1 MMDMQFEAD
10 TPPANIKV
18 IGVGGGGGNAVQNMI
33 MAGLKGVSFIC
44 ANTDAQALL
53 RSKAE
58 IKLQIGEKLT
68 KGLGAGADP
77 NVGRDAAQE
86 SIGAIK
92 DAIGDADMVFVTAG
106 MGGGTG
112 TGAAP
117 IVAQAAREL
126 GALTVGVVT
135 KPFLFEGTKRARA
148 AEQGIAEL
156 RENVDSLITIPNNR
170 LLTIAPKK
178 AKLSDMLKCADDVL
192 HRAVR
197 GISDLITVPGLI
209 NVDFADVR
217 TVMSVSGL
225 AMMGAGIA
233 VGEGRAIEAARKA
246 ITSPLLEDVSI
257 AGAKAVLI
265 NITAN
270 EDLLFEE
277 FNDASAYINDAL
289 GEADTNIIIGC
300 ATDEN
305 AGDEIRITVI
315 ATGIEGNAAP
325 KVVQGGQ
332 ANMATVRPQ
341 QRPAQQP
348 QQPSHSG
355 LNYQKQA
362 LAEEHAMP
370 RMRMPVRSATFR
382 MRSALCPRSCGIAIS
397 SPNRRRI
404 IPAAKSS
411 SSRKRKSSCLRS
423 SASRPTKPGG
433 AVAFRC
439 PALQRQIHPA
449 LSRGSF
455 PRRGPLVFSV
465 FSVLA
470 GLGMG
475 GNVFLQ
481 KSCLSLF
488 QYISISSYGNSGVL
502 EARGIGSGVPKK
514 RVALSGVRAYLS
526 GIRSHKS
533 SIWR

>member
-178 AKLSDMLKCADDVL
+178 AKLSDMLKCADDV
-192 HRAVR
+192 
-197 GISDLITVPGLI
+197 
-209 NVDFADVR
+209 
-217 TVMSVSGL
+217 
-225 AMMGAGIA
+225 
-233 VGEGRAIEAARKA
+233 
-246 ITSPLLEDVSI
+246 
-257 AGAKAVLI
+257 
-265 NITAN
+265 
-270 EDLLFEE
+270 
-277 FNDASAYINDAL
+277 
-289 GEADTNIIIGC
+289 
-300 ATDEN
+300 
-305 AGDEIRITVI
+305 
-315 ATGIEGNAAP
+315 P
-325 KVVQGGQ
+325 K
-332 ANMATVRPQ
+332 
-341 QRPAQQP
+341 
-348 QQPSHSG
+348 
-355 LNYQKQA
+355 
-362 LAEEHAMP
+362 
-370 RMRMPVRSATFR
+370 
-382 MRSALCPRSCGIAIS
+382 
-397 SPNRRRI
+397 
-404 IPAAKSS
+404 
-411 SSRKRKSSCLRS
+411 
-423 SASRPTKPGG
+423 
-433 AVAFRC
+433 
-439 PALQRQIHPA
+439 RQ
-449 LSRGSF
+449 
-455 PRRGPLVFSV
+455 
-465 FSVLA
+465 
-470 GLGMG
+470 
-475 GNVFLQ
+475 
-481 KSCLSLF
+481 
-488 QYISISSYGNSGVL
+488 
-502 EARGIGSGVPKK
+502 
-514 RVALSGVRAYLS
+514 
-526 GIRSHKS
+526 
-533 SIWR
+533 

>member
-1 MMDMQFEAD
+1 MPEVDKIIDFEIPKLSPSIIMV
-10 TPPANIKV
+10 T
-18 IGVGGGGGNAVQNMI
+18 GVGGGGSNAVNHMFEMEI
-33 MAGLKGVSFIC
+33 ADVSFMVC
-44 ANTDAQALL
+44 NTDPQALRNSPVPVKVRL
-53 RSKAE
+53 G
-58 IKLQIGEKLT
+58 QN
-68 KGLGAGADP
+68 GLGAGNNP
-77 NVGRDAAQE
+77 EKGRQAALE
-86 SIGAIK
+86 SLDEIVEIYKREGTK
-92 DAIGDADMVFVTAG
+92 MVFITAG

-117 IVAQAAREL
+117 VIAKAAREL
-126 GALTVGVVT
+126 GILTVAIVT
-135 KPFLFEGTKRARA
+135 IPFKTEGPKRMKQAYQGIDELRECVDSLLLINNENIQEIFGKLTLTEAFHKADDILATA
-148 AEQGIAEL
+148 AKGIAEVIT
-156 RENVDSLITIPNNR
+156 REN
-170 LLTIAPKK
+170 
-178 AKLSDMLKCADDVL
+178 
-192 HRAVR
+192 
-197 GISDLITVPGLI
+197 TV

-370 RMRMPVRSATFR
+370 RMRMPRTVGNFSDEERIVPTFLR
-382 MRSALCPRSCGIAIS
+382 DRDQLSKQTTHNPGREEFIFEEEEIELPTFI
-397 SPNRRRI
+397 
-404 IPAAKSS
+404 
-411 SSRKRKSSCLRS
+411 RKQ
-423 SASRPTKPGG
+423 A
-433 AVAFRC
+433 
-439 PALQRQIHPA
+439 
-449 LSRGSF
+449 
-455 PRRGPLVFSV
+455 
-465 FSVLA
+465 
-470 GLGMG
+470 
-475 GNVFLQ
+475 N
-481 KSCLSLF
+481 
-488 QYISISSYGNSGVL
+488 
-502 EARGIGSGVPKK
+502 
-514 RVALSGVRAYLS
+514 
-526 GIRSHKS
+526 
-533 SIWR
+533 

>member
-209 NVDFADVR
+209 NVDFADVQ
-217 TVMSVSGL
+217 TVMTNSGVAL
-225 AMMGAGIA
+225 MGS
-233 VGEGRAIEAARKA
+233 GRASGEDRAMAVA
-246 ITSPLLEDVSI
+246 NMALESPLLNHNDI
-257 AGAKAVLI
+257 AGAKNILINITSGEEEITLEETYMITEAVLI

-370 RMRMPVRSATFR
+370 RMRMPRTVGNFSDEERIVPTFLR
-382 MRSALCPRSCGIAIS
+382 DRDQLSKQTTHNPGREEFIFEEEEIELPTFI
-397 SPNRRRI
+397 
-404 IPAAKSS
+404 
-411 SSRKRKSSCLRS
+411 RKQ
-423 SASRPTKPGG
+423 A
-433 AVAFRC
+433 
-439 PALQRQIHPA
+439 
-449 LSRGSF
+449 
-455 PRRGPLVFSV
+455 
-465 FSVLA
+465 
-470 GLGMG
+470 
-475 GNVFLQ
+475 N
-481 KSCLSLF
+481 
-488 QYISISSYGNSGVL
+488 
-502 EARGIGSGVPKK
+502 
-514 RVALSGVRAYLS
+514 
-526 GIRSHKS
+526 
-533 SIWR
+533 